1 MASKTSNASAS
12 LTNNDKIALFN
23 YVRENPRWVQG
34 TGGGNIFITA
44 HGDPLGTNSMGD
56 TSRQQEFFNVP
67 EGIVLGILAPPTH
80 VVFSDDEV
88 DTASWRFL
96 KQKNWAIV
104 NKGASSHN
112 CYGAQRWT
120 KPFDE
125 TQTPGNEKEE
135 EEEKELK
142 KRIKEMKKTIAG
154 RTKLRHKKAKEKE
167 AKRQEEE
174 DDMEIDSESDTDS
187 DSDSDSDEDEP
198 QDKMRQRMDPT
209 GDIYDDEEW
218 EAFQNLSKIPS
229 SELTSFGREILEHF
243 QLFFPGDLCYNQEVN
258 LELERGSIDYD
269 FDAWYLGQSTCSYT
283 DSHVELPFSINPTN
297 NETFVLKHAYDLKER
312 IESKS
317 GGNTAYANLIPIYQ
331 PSYFNARTY
340 WSSFSSTSGGMNSLN
355 TTQRLLNWIAT
366 NEKVSNENPI
376 MVILNSCS
384 PPRDALLKKDQK
396 GRKIYSEQFM
406 KKRSNMLTKFTK
418 HIADRTSV
426 YNLGRNNFCLIRG
439 RIREIKGQDGLSCNT
454 LLPVYDDV
462 QFTRVDKEDRNA
474 IYSWI
479 GQIFQNAQI
488 DAIKSQQNGAQILTS
503 LGVPSNLQTTPFTQN
518 VFYSILSISRFNKR
532 ATVMAIFM
540 RKFLNFFEG
549 RPITRGLFATSKTG
563 FTWLPGP
570 SLASEWIVAP
580 PQDRTRDNLITWF
593 KQLASPD
600 NYNSFMASLGGI
612 QPMAGGRKKRR
623 KTRRKKT
630 KRRKRR
636 KKKTRRK
643 RRKSKRRR

>member
-1 MASKTSNASAS
+1 MASKTSNTSAS
-12 LTNNDKIALFN
+12 LTDIDKLALFN
-23 YVRENPRWVQG
+23 FVRQNPRWDKDK
-34 TGGGNIFITA
+34 GGGNIFITA
-44 HGDPLGTNSMGD
+44 HGDPLGTNALGD
-56 TSRQQEFFNVP
+56 TSREKEFFNVP
-67 EGIVLGILAPPTH
+67 EGIVLIILAPPTH
-80 VVFSDDEV
+80 VVFSNDEV

-104 NKGASSHN
+104 NKGPSSHN

-125 TQTPGNEKEE
+125 TETPGNEKEDAV
-135 EEEKELK
+135 EKALK
-142 KRIKEMKKTIAG
+142 EKIKEMKKSIAG
-154 RTKLRHKKAKEKE
+154 RTKLRHEKTKAKE

-174 DDMEIDSESDTDS
+174 DDIEIDSDSDTDS
-187 DSDSDSDEDEP
+187 DSDSDEEEP

-218 EAFQNLSKIPS
+218 QTFQNLSKIPS
-229 SELTSFGREILEHF
+229 SQLTSFGREILEHL
-243 QLFFPGDLCYNQEVN
+243 QIFFPGDACYNQEVN
-258 LELERGSIDYD
+258 LELEEGGIDFD
-269 FDAWYLGQSTCSYT
+269 FDAWYLGQSTCCYT
-283 DSHVELPFSINPTN
+283 DSHTELPFSINPTN
-297 NETFVLKHAYDLKER
+297 SETFVLKHAYDLKQR

-317 GGNTAYANLIPIYQ
+317 QGNAAYANLIPIYQ
-331 PSYFNARTY
+331 PPYFNARTY
-340 WSSFSSTSGGMNSLN
+340 WSNFSSTSGGMNSLN

-366 NEKVSNENPI
+366 NESASNENPI
-376 MVILNSCS
+376 MVVLNSCS

-396 GRKIYSEQFM
+396 GRKNYSNLFM
-406 KKRSNMLTKFTK
+406 QKRSVMLTKFTK

-439 RIREIKGQDGLSCNT
+439 RIREIKSQDGLSCNT

-503 LGVPSNLQTTPFTQN
+503 LGVPSTLQTTPFTQN

-549 RPITRGLFATSKTG
+549 RQITRGLFATNKTG

-570 SLASEWIVAP
+570 SLTSGWTVAP
-580 PQDRTRDNLITWF
+580 PQVRTRDNLIGWF
-593 KQLASPD
+593 RQLASPD
-600 NYNSFMASLGGI
+600 VYNSFMGSLGGI
-612 QPMAGGRKKRR
+612 PPIAGGRKKRRR

-630 KRRKRR
+630 KQRKRR